1 MVPLWWP
8 ELWDEVWL
16 LDLHGIQGVHCRHRQ
31 TDRQT
36 NTDKYTKHPGLTQ
49 GVQKAMV
56 ITKTN
61 IPYSAFSKQN
71 IWFSI
76 WQFLFPH
83 SWIWCW
89 TQRREGTS
97 VGSCQMVRVKAS
109 RQSKLHKIMIS
120 WTTYQIS
127 LHSIT
132 CFGWKFHLH
141 HNSSK
146 LRPSWSYQVN
156 GVCLV
161 CLESETQL
169 FTNLSDPNLTLT
181 SHSPSILGNDE
192 DDHDDGDDHDDN

>member
-1 MVPLWWP
+1 MLSTSFGTDICRQSKPCPVLYFIKYALLLYNAFSDWHHMVPLWWP

-16 LDLHGIQGVHCRHRQ
+16 LDLHGIQGVHCKHRQ

-132 CFGWKFHLH
+132 CISWKFHLH
-141 HNSSK
+141 HN
-146 LRPSWSYQVN
+146 WS
-156 GVCLV
+156 
-161 CLESETQL
+161 
-169 FTNLSDPNLTLT
+169 
-181 SHSPSILGNDE
+181 
-192 DDHDDGDDHDDN
+192 

>member
-1 MVPLWWP
+1 MPSSLLYKICITFIQCFLRLTSHGSPLMTRTVRWSLAP
-8 ELWDEVWL
+8 GPTRDSRCSESNDYNE
-16 LDLHGIQGVHCRHRQ
+16 HRQIHRQ

-61 IPYSAFSKQN
+61 IRYSAFSKQN

-141 HNSSK
+141 HNSS
-146 LRPSWSYQVN
+146 
-156 GVCLV
+156 
-161 CLESETQL
+161 
-169 FTNLSDPNLTLT
+169 
-181 SHSPSILGNDE
+181 
-192 DDHDDGDDHDDN
+192 